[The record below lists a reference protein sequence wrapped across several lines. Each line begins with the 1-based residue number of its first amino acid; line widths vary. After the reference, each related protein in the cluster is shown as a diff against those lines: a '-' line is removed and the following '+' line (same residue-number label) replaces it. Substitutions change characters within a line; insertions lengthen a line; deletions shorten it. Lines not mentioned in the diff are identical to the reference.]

1 MMSIISSPRGKRRI
15 VEELVFRTYTARQ
28 LAALLGRVPELEL
41 VAAYD
46 FNYDLSTPTS
56 MTRKT
61 EDIVLVLRRSP
72 KR

>member
-1 MMSIISSPRGKRRI
+1 MTSIISSPRGKRRI

-28 LAALLGRVPELEL
+28 LATLLVRVPELEL

-56 MTRKT
+56 MTRET